1 LVDLGVR
8 RQIGTSA
15 AAGSRKYQRLFVN
28 DQPHSLIV
36 IQVFAGTTFAFSSFN
51 VVLQN
56 NDPGGSGAKNH
67 NN

>member
-56 NDPGGSGAKNH
+56 NDPGGRGAKN
-67 NN
+67 NNN